1 MFTLSLPLYQ
11 GSPVGFL
18 TMWMVSL
25 AVSNGHMSKISRTFT
40 IFAIRTLNEHCTVQ
54 SWTMDFGRTG
64 PKRTFLD
71 GFFFVRRKLPFSMM
85 GRKIDSV
92 DIL

>member
-18 TMWMVSL
+18 TIWMVSL
-25 AVSNGHMSKISRTFT
+25 AVSNGHMFT
-40 IFAIRTLNEHCTVQ
+40 IFAIRTLNEHCTVH

-92 DIL
+92 DILDGE